1 MRKIMVIL
9 GTALLTLGFGL
20 NAQAKCYSDSDCGGG
35 VACHNNVCA
44 TETAVVLPVMATFAR
59 ILWKAS
65 VTVTGIV
72 TAAAVLVESVPL
84 RAANATVTAI
94 VVGLPA

>member
-1 MRKIMVIL
+1 MRRQSV
-9 GTALLTLGFGL
+9 TATAIAAAVWPAITTSVRQSREA
-20 NAQAKCYSDSDCGGG
+20 NAT
-35 VACHNNVCA
+35 A
-44 TETAVVLPVMATFAR
+44 TEIAVVLPVMATFAR